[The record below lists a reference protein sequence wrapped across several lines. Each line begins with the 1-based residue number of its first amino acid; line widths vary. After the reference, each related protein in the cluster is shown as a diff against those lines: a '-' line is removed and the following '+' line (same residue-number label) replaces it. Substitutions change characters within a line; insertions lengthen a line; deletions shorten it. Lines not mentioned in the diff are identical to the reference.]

1 MKSALKKVSLILA
14 ICFVAFHLYTAAFGT
29 MPGIAQKSIHLGFL
43 LVIFYINAMVDSEKR
58 WEQIFLGIMALF
70 ALGGCAYITI
80 LDENLQL
87 RAGIVYAS
95 DILFAI
101 LLIIAIFEACRR
113 KMGNPLVIIT
123 LVFVAYAFLGKYI
136 PGFLNQPGM
145 TLKKFTSLVYLTT
158 DGIFGSPLYASASY
172 VVLFVLLG
180 AIMSV
185 SGIGDYMTNLATS
198 LFGHMRGGPAKVAVV
213 ASGFFGSISGSPTAN
228 VIGTGTFTIPMM
240 KKNGFEPEFAAA
252 VEATASTGGAIMPPI
267 MGSTAFI
274 MAEMLGIPYTAVAK
288 AALIP
293 AILYFLAV
301 LFGVDIYAAK
311 HGLKGIPRSQLPK
324 VRSMLKQIYM
334 LAPLIFLIFCMAVF
348 NMTIVRSGLL
358 TIIVTLVLVEINPK
372 TRMTK
377 EQWLQI
383 PVQTVKSAVSVGI
396 ACAMAGII
404 SGVIMGSGLGYRISS
419 ILTSVAGTSML
430 LLLVLTMV
438 VSLIMGMGVPTT
450 AAYLVLASL
459 VAPTMIQLG
468 IPPLAAHMF
477 IFYFGCISSITPPV
491 ALAAYAGAGLAG
503 CDPNKT
509 GYKAFRLAFCSFLMP
524 YLFVYN
530 PVLLMEGGVL
540 DILWS
545 LVTALIGAYLLA
557 SGFEGFFFRW
567 SLKWFERP
575 LMILGAVM
583 LIVPGMTLSCY
594 NAGGEFEGLPA
605 EQIMHVATH
614 SGTGATV
621 HVITSAKSDINS
633 IPDLAGTKFGV
644 TAGMMAGY
652 LDDVLWAYDM
662 TTDDLGSVVN
672 LSLSDLCTAL
682 QDGNIDAFLY
692 ATPAPGT
699 NFTDLAMSFGIKVV
713 DIGQEAVDKLMAEK
727 PWYHTVVIPAGTYDG
742 CDEDITTFA
751 QYTALCARADVPEET
766 VYNLVKTMMENAD
779 ALEAVHKNAAGTCPE
794 RGIEGALIPMHPG
807 AERYY
812 KEVGVLD

>member
-213 ASGFFGSISGSPTAN
+213 ASGFFGSISGSHTAN

-583 LIVPGMTLSCY
+583 LIVPGM
-594 NAGGEFEGLPA
+594 
-605 EQIMHVATH
+605 V
-614 SGTGATV
+614 
-621 HVITSAKSDINS
+621 
-633 IPDLAGTKFGV
+633 
-644 TAGMMAGY
+644 
-652 LDDVLWAYDM
+652 
-662 TTDDLGSVVN
+662 
-672 LSLSDLCTAL
+672 
-682 QDGNIDAFLY
+682 
-692 ATPAPGT
+692 
-699 NFTDLAMSFGIKVV
+699 TDLVGIAIIVV
-713 DIGQEAVDKLMAEK
+713 EFVTEFMFKRSEK
-727 PWYHTVVIPAGTYDG
+727 FVPVTVSQS
-742 CDEDITTFA
+742 TT
-751 QYTALCARADVPEET
+751 
-766 VYNLVKTMMENAD
+766 
-779 ALEAVHKNAAGTCPE
+779 
-794 RGIEGALIPMHPG
+794 
-807 AERYY
+807 
-812 KEVGVLD
+812 

>member
-95 DILFAI
+95 DILFTI

-545 LVTALIGAYLLA
+545 LATALIGAYLLA

-583 LIVPGMTLSCY
+583 LIVPGM
-594 NAGGEFEGLPA
+594 
-605 EQIMHVATH
+605 V
-614 SGTGATV
+614 
-621 HVITSAKSDINS
+621 
-633 IPDLAGTKFGV
+633 
-644 TAGMMAGY
+644 
-652 LDDVLWAYDM
+652 
-662 TTDDLGSVVN
+662 
-672 LSLSDLCTAL
+672 
-682 QDGNIDAFLY
+682 
-692 ATPAPGT
+692 
-699 NFTDLAMSFGIKVV
+699 TDLVGIAIIVV
-713 DIGQEAVDKLMAEK
+713 EFVTEFMFKRSEK
-727 PWYHTVVIPAGTYDG
+727 FVPVTVSQS
-742 CDEDITTFA
+742 TT
-751 QYTALCARADVPEET
+751 
-766 VYNLVKTMMENAD
+766 
-779 ALEAVHKNAAGTCPE
+779 
-794 RGIEGALIPMHPG
+794 
-807 AERYY
+807 
-812 KEVGVLD
+812 

>member
-583 LIVPGMTLSCY
+583 LIVPGMVTDLVGIAIIVVEFVTEFMFKRSEKLPFPSLPRDIFPRV
-594 NAGGEFEGLPA
+594 NAIGEKKKRRYRYEKA
-605 EQIMHVATH
+605 VKTYVSVA
-614 SGTGATV
+614 
-621 HVITSAKSDINS
+621 
-633 IPDLAGTKFGV
+633 
-644 TAGMMAGY
+644 
-652 LDDVLWAYDM
+652 
-662 TTDDLGSVVN
+662 GSRY
-672 LSLSDLCTAL
+672 A
-682 QDGNIDAFLY
+682 DGNRL
-692 ATPAPGT
+692 
-699 NFTDLAMSFGIKVV
+699 L
-713 DIGQEAVDKLMAEK
+713 
-727 PWYHTVVIPAGTYDG
+727 
-742 CDEDITTFA
+742 
-751 QYTALCARADVPEET
+751 
-766 VYNLVKTMMENAD
+766 
-779 ALEAVHKNAAGTCPE
+779 
-794 RGIEGALIPMHPG
+794 
-807 AERYY
+807 
-812 KEVGVLD
+812 

>member
-70 ALGGCAYITI
+70 AMGGCAYITI

-583 LIVPGMTLSCY
+583 LIVPGM
-594 NAGGEFEGLPA
+594 
-605 EQIMHVATH
+605 V
-614 SGTGATV
+614 
-621 HVITSAKSDINS
+621 
-633 IPDLAGTKFGV
+633 
-644 TAGMMAGY
+644 
-652 LDDVLWAYDM
+652 
-662 TTDDLGSVVN
+662 
-672 LSLSDLCTAL
+672 
-682 QDGNIDAFLY
+682 
-692 ATPAPGT
+692 
-699 NFTDLAMSFGIKVV
+699 TDLVGIAIIVV
-713 DIGQEAVDKLMAEK
+713 EFVTEFMFKRSEK
-727 PWYHTVVIPAGTYDG
+727 FVPVTVSQS
-742 CDEDITTFA
+742 TT
-751 QYTALCARADVPEET
+751 
-766 VYNLVKTMMENAD
+766 
-779 ALEAVHKNAAGTCPE
+779 
-794 RGIEGALIPMHPG
+794 
-807 AERYY
+807 
-812 KEVGVLD
+812 

>member
-213 ASGFFGSISGSPTAN
+213 PSGFFGSISGSPTAN

-583 LIVPGMTLSCY
+583 LIVPGM
-594 NAGGEFEGLPA
+594 
-605 EQIMHVATH
+605 V
-614 SGTGATV
+614 
-621 HVITSAKSDINS
+621 
-633 IPDLAGTKFGV
+633 
-644 TAGMMAGY
+644 
-652 LDDVLWAYDM
+652 
-662 TTDDLGSVVN
+662 
-672 LSLSDLCTAL
+672 
-682 QDGNIDAFLY
+682 
-692 ATPAPGT
+692 
-699 NFTDLAMSFGIKVV
+699 TDLVGIAIIVV
-713 DIGQEAVDKLMAEK
+713 EFVTEFMFKRSEK
-727 PWYHTVVIPAGTYDG
+727 FVPVTVSQS
-742 CDEDITTFA
+742 TT
-751 QYTALCARADVPEET
+751 
-766 VYNLVKTMMENAD
+766 
-779 ALEAVHKNAAGTCPE
+779 
-794 RGIEGALIPMHPG
+794 
-807 AERYY
+807 
-812 KEVGVLD
+812 

>member
-404 SGVIMGSGLGYRISS
+404 SGVIMGSGLGYRIST

-583 LIVPGMTLSCY
+583 LIVPGM
-594 NAGGEFEGLPA
+594 
-605 EQIMHVATH
+605 V
-614 SGTGATV
+614 
-621 HVITSAKSDINS
+621 
-633 IPDLAGTKFGV
+633 
-644 TAGMMAGY
+644 
-652 LDDVLWAYDM
+652 
-662 TTDDLGSVVN
+662 
-672 LSLSDLCTAL
+672 
-682 QDGNIDAFLY
+682 
-692 ATPAPGT
+692 
-699 NFTDLAMSFGIKVV
+699 TDLVGIAIIVV
-713 DIGQEAVDKLMAEK
+713 EFVTEFMFKRSEK
-727 PWYHTVVIPAGTYDG
+727 FVPVTVSQS
-742 CDEDITTFA
+742 TT
-751 QYTALCARADVPEET
+751 
-766 VYNLVKTMMENAD
+766 
-779 ALEAVHKNAAGTCPE
+779 
-794 RGIEGALIPMHPG
+794 
-807 AERYY
+807 
-812 KEVGVLD
+812 

>member
-383 PVQTVKSAVSVGI
+383 PVQTVKSAVSVGL

-583 LIVPGMTLSCY
+583 LIVPGM
-594 NAGGEFEGLPA
+594 
-605 EQIMHVATH
+605 V
-614 SGTGATV
+614 
-621 HVITSAKSDINS
+621 
-633 IPDLAGTKFGV
+633 
-644 TAGMMAGY
+644 
-652 LDDVLWAYDM
+652 
-662 TTDDLGSVVN
+662 
-672 LSLSDLCTAL
+672 
-682 QDGNIDAFLY
+682 
-692 ATPAPGT
+692 
-699 NFTDLAMSFGIKVV
+699 TDLVGIAIIVV
-713 DIGQEAVDKLMAEK
+713 EFVTEFMFKRSEK
-727 PWYHTVVIPAGTYDG
+727 FVPVTVSQS
-742 CDEDITTFA
+742 TT
-751 QYTALCARADVPEET
+751 
-766 VYNLVKTMMENAD
+766 
-779 ALEAVHKNAAGTCPE
+779 
-794 RGIEGALIPMHPG
+794 
-807 AERYY
+807 
-812 KEVGVLD
+812 

>member
-123 LVFVAYAFLGKYI
+123 VVFVAYAFLGKYI

-583 LIVPGMTLSCY
+583 LIVPGM
-594 NAGGEFEGLPA
+594 
-605 EQIMHVATH
+605 V
-614 SGTGATV
+614 
-621 HVITSAKSDINS
+621 
-633 IPDLAGTKFGV
+633 
-644 TAGMMAGY
+644 
-652 LDDVLWAYDM
+652 
-662 TTDDLGSVVN
+662 
-672 LSLSDLCTAL
+672 
-682 QDGNIDAFLY
+682 
-692 ATPAPGT
+692 
-699 NFTDLAMSFGIKVV
+699 TDLVGIAIIVV
-713 DIGQEAVDKLMAEK
+713 EFVTEFMFKRSEK
-727 PWYHTVVIPAGTYDG
+727 FVPVTVSQS
-742 CDEDITTFA
+742 TT
-751 QYTALCARADVPEET
+751 
-766 VYNLVKTMMENAD
+766 
-779 ALEAVHKNAAGTCPE
+779 
-794 RGIEGALIPMHPG
+794 
-807 AERYY
+807 
-812 KEVGVLD
+812 

>member
-185 SGIGDYMTNLATS
+185 AGIGDYMTNLATS

-583 LIVPGMTLSCY
+583 LIVPGM
-594 NAGGEFEGLPA
+594 
-605 EQIMHVATH
+605 V
-614 SGTGATV
+614 
-621 HVITSAKSDINS
+621 
-633 IPDLAGTKFGV
+633 
-644 TAGMMAGY
+644 
-652 LDDVLWAYDM
+652 
-662 TTDDLGSVVN
+662 
-672 LSLSDLCTAL
+672 
-682 QDGNIDAFLY
+682 
-692 ATPAPGT
+692 
-699 NFTDLAMSFGIKVV
+699 TDLVGIAIIVV
-713 DIGQEAVDKLMAEK
+713 EFVTEFMFKRSEK
-727 PWYHTVVIPAGTYDG
+727 FVPVTVSQS
-742 CDEDITTFA
+742 TT
-751 QYTALCARADVPEET
+751 
-766 VYNLVKTMMENAD
+766 
-779 ALEAVHKNAAGTCPE
+779 
-794 RGIEGALIPMHPG
+794 
-807 AERYY
+807 
-812 KEVGVLD
+812 

>member
-301 LFGVDIYAAK
+301 LFGVDIYATK

-583 LIVPGMTLSCY
+583 LIVPGM
-594 NAGGEFEGLPA
+594 
-605 EQIMHVATH
+605 V
-614 SGTGATV
+614 
-621 HVITSAKSDINS
+621 
-633 IPDLAGTKFGV
+633 
-644 TAGMMAGY
+644 
-652 LDDVLWAYDM
+652 
-662 TTDDLGSVVN
+662 
-672 LSLSDLCTAL
+672 
-682 QDGNIDAFLY
+682 
-692 ATPAPGT
+692 
-699 NFTDLAMSFGIKVV
+699 TDLVGIAIIVV
-713 DIGQEAVDKLMAEK
+713 EFVTEFMFKRSEK
-727 PWYHTVVIPAGTYDG
+727 FVPVTVSQS
-742 CDEDITTFA
+742 TT
-751 QYTALCARADVPEET
+751 
-766 VYNLVKTMMENAD
+766 
-779 ALEAVHKNAAGTCPE
+779 
-794 RGIEGALIPMHPG
+794 
-807 AERYY
+807 
-812 KEVGVLD
+812 

>member
-509 GYKAFRLAFCSFLMP
+509 GYKAFRLAFCSSLMP

-583 LIVPGMTLSCY
+583 LIVPGM
-594 NAGGEFEGLPA
+594 
-605 EQIMHVATH
+605 V
-614 SGTGATV
+614 
-621 HVITSAKSDINS
+621 
-633 IPDLAGTKFGV
+633 
-644 TAGMMAGY
+644 
-652 LDDVLWAYDM
+652 
-662 TTDDLGSVVN
+662 
-672 LSLSDLCTAL
+672 
-682 QDGNIDAFLY
+682 
-692 ATPAPGT
+692 
-699 NFTDLAMSFGIKVV
+699 TDLVGIAIIVV
-713 DIGQEAVDKLMAEK
+713 EFVTEFMFKRSEK
-727 PWYHTVVIPAGTYDG
+727 FVPVTVSQS
-742 CDEDITTFA
+742 TT
-751 QYTALCARADVPEET
+751 
-766 VYNLVKTMMENAD
+766 
-779 ALEAVHKNAAGTCPE
+779 
-794 RGIEGALIPMHPG
+794 
-807 AERYY
+807 
-812 KEVGVLD
+812 

>member
-545 LVTALIGAYLLA
+545 LVIALIGAYLLA

-583 LIVPGMTLSCY
+583 LIVPGM
-594 NAGGEFEGLPA
+594 
-605 EQIMHVATH
+605 V
-614 SGTGATV
+614 
-621 HVITSAKSDINS
+621 
-633 IPDLAGTKFGV
+633 
-644 TAGMMAGY
+644 
-652 LDDVLWAYDM
+652 
-662 TTDDLGSVVN
+662 
-672 LSLSDLCTAL
+672 
-682 QDGNIDAFLY
+682 
-692 ATPAPGT
+692 
-699 NFTDLAMSFGIKVV
+699 TDLVGIAIIVV
-713 DIGQEAVDKLMAEK
+713 EFVTEFMFKRSEK
-727 PWYHTVVIPAGTYDG
+727 FVPVTVSQS
-742 CDEDITTFA
+742 TT
-751 QYTALCARADVPEET
+751 
-766 VYNLVKTMMENAD
+766 
-779 ALEAVHKNAAGTCPE
+779 
-794 RGIEGALIPMHPG
+794 
-807 AERYY
+807 
-812 KEVGVLD
+812 

>member
-267 MGSTAFI
+267 TGSTAFI

-583 LIVPGMTLSCY
+583 LIVPGM
-594 NAGGEFEGLPA
+594 
-605 EQIMHVATH
+605 V
-614 SGTGATV
+614 
-621 HVITSAKSDINS
+621 
-633 IPDLAGTKFGV
+633 
-644 TAGMMAGY
+644 
-652 LDDVLWAYDM
+652 
-662 TTDDLGSVVN
+662 
-672 LSLSDLCTAL
+672 
-682 QDGNIDAFLY
+682 
-692 ATPAPGT
+692 
-699 NFTDLAMSFGIKVV
+699 TDLVGIAIIVV
-713 DIGQEAVDKLMAEK
+713 EFVTEFMFKRSEK
-727 PWYHTVVIPAGTYDG
+727 FVPVTVSQS
-742 CDEDITTFA
+742 TT
-751 QYTALCARADVPEET
+751 
-766 VYNLVKTMMENAD
+766 
-779 ALEAVHKNAAGTCPE
+779 
-794 RGIEGALIPMHPG
+794 
-807 AERYY
+807 
-812 KEVGVLD
+812 

>member
-43 LVIFYINAMVDSEKR
+43 LVIFYINAMVDSEKL

-583 LIVPGMTLSCY
+583 LIVPGM
-594 NAGGEFEGLPA
+594 
-605 EQIMHVATH
+605 V
-614 SGTGATV
+614 
-621 HVITSAKSDINS
+621 
-633 IPDLAGTKFGV
+633 
-644 TAGMMAGY
+644 
-652 LDDVLWAYDM
+652 
-662 TTDDLGSVVN
+662 
-672 LSLSDLCTAL
+672 
-682 QDGNIDAFLY
+682 
-692 ATPAPGT
+692 
-699 NFTDLAMSFGIKVV
+699 TDLVGIAIIVV
-713 DIGQEAVDKLMAEK
+713 EFVTEFMFKRSEK
-727 PWYHTVVIPAGTYDG
+727 FVPVTVSQS
-742 CDEDITTFA
+742 TT
-751 QYTALCARADVPEET
+751 
-766 VYNLVKTMMENAD
+766 
-779 ALEAVHKNAAGTCPE
+779 
-794 RGIEGALIPMHPG
+794 
-807 AERYY
+807 
-812 KEVGVLD
+812 

>member
-567 SLKWFERP
+567 SLK
-575 LMILGAVM
+575 
-583 LIVPGMTLSCY
+583 
-594 NAGGEFEGLPA
+594 
-605 EQIMHVATH
+605 
-614 SGTGATV
+614 
-621 HVITSAKSDINS
+621 
-633 IPDLAGTKFGV
+633 
-644 TAGMMAGY
+644 
-652 LDDVLWAYDM
+652 
-662 TTDDLGSVVN
+662 
-672 LSLSDLCTAL
+672 LSL
-682 QDGNIDAFLY
+682 IH
-692 ATPAPGT
+692 
-699 NFTDLAMSFGIKVV
+699 I
-713 DIGQEAVDKLMAEK
+713 
-727 PWYHTVVIPAGTYDG
+727 
-742 CDEDITTFA
+742 
-751 QYTALCARADVPEET
+751 
-766 VYNLVKTMMENAD
+766 
-779 ALEAVHKNAAGTCPE
+779 
-794 RGIEGALIPMHPG
+794 
-807 AERYY
+807 
-812 KEVGVLD
+812 

>member
-123 LVFVAYAFLGKYI
+123 LVFVACAFLGKYI

-583 LIVPGMTLSCY
+583 LIVPGM
-594 NAGGEFEGLPA
+594 
-605 EQIMHVATH
+605 V
-614 SGTGATV
+614 
-621 HVITSAKSDINS
+621 
-633 IPDLAGTKFGV
+633 
-644 TAGMMAGY
+644 
-652 LDDVLWAYDM
+652 
-662 TTDDLGSVVN
+662 
-672 LSLSDLCTAL
+672 
-682 QDGNIDAFLY
+682 
-692 ATPAPGT
+692 
-699 NFTDLAMSFGIKVV
+699 TDLVGIAIIVV
-713 DIGQEAVDKLMAEK
+713 EFVTEFMFKRSEK
-727 PWYHTVVIPAGTYDG
+727 FVPVTVSQS
-742 CDEDITTFA
+742 TT
-751 QYTALCARADVPEET
+751 
-766 VYNLVKTMMENAD
+766 
-779 ALEAVHKNAAGTCPE
+779 
-794 RGIEGALIPMHPG
+794 
-807 AERYY
+807 
-812 KEVGVLD
+812 

>member
-567 SLKWFERP
+567 
-575 LMILGAVM
+575 
-583 LIVPGMTLSCY
+583 
-594 NAGGEFEGLPA
+594 
-605 EQIMHVATH
+605 
-614 SGTGATV
+614 
-621 HVITSAKSDINS
+621 
-633 IPDLAGTKFGV
+633 
-644 TAGMMAGY
+644 
-652 LDDVLWAYDM
+652 
-662 TTDDLGSVVN
+662 
-672 LSLSDLCTAL
+672 LSL
-682 QDGNIDAFLY
+682 IH
-692 ATPAPGT
+692 
-699 NFTDLAMSFGIKVV
+699 I
-713 DIGQEAVDKLMAEK
+713 
-727 PWYHTVVIPAGTYDG
+727 
-742 CDEDITTFA
+742 
-751 QYTALCARADVPEET
+751 
-766 VYNLVKTMMENAD
+766 
-779 ALEAVHKNAAGTCPE
+779 
-794 RGIEGALIPMHPG
+794 
-807 AERYY
+807 
-812 KEVGVLD
+812 

>member
-583 LIVPGMTLSCY
+583 LIVPGM
-594 NAGGEFEGLPA
+594 
-605 EQIMHVATH
+605 V
-614 SGTGATV
+614 
-621 HVITSAKSDINS
+621 
-633 IPDLAGTKFGV
+633 
-644 TAGMMAGY
+644 
-652 LDDVLWAYDM
+652 
-662 TTDDLGSVVN
+662 
-672 LSLSDLCTAL
+672 
-682 QDGNIDAFLY
+682 
-692 ATPAPGT
+692 
-699 NFTDLAMSFGIKVV
+699 TDLVGIAIIVV
-713 DIGQEAVDKLMAEK
+713 EFVTGFMFKRSEK
-727 PWYHTVVIPAGTYDG
+727 FVPVTVSQS
-742 CDEDITTFA
+742 TT
-751 QYTALCARADVPEET
+751 
-766 VYNLVKTMMENAD
+766 
-779 ALEAVHKNAAGTCPE
+779 
-794 RGIEGALIPMHPG
+794 
-807 AERYY
+807 
-812 KEVGVLD
+812 

>member
-530 PVLLMEGGVL
+530 PVLLIEGGVL

-583 LIVPGMTLSCY
+583 LIVPGM
-594 NAGGEFEGLPA
+594 
-605 EQIMHVATH
+605 V
-614 SGTGATV
+614 
-621 HVITSAKSDINS
+621 
-633 IPDLAGTKFGV
+633 
-644 TAGMMAGY
+644 
-652 LDDVLWAYDM
+652 
-662 TTDDLGSVVN
+662 
-672 LSLSDLCTAL
+672 
-682 QDGNIDAFLY
+682 
-692 ATPAPGT
+692 
-699 NFTDLAMSFGIKVV
+699 TDLVGIAIIVV
-713 DIGQEAVDKLMAEK
+713 EFVTEFMFKRSEK
-727 PWYHTVVIPAGTYDG
+727 FVPVTVSQS
-742 CDEDITTFA
+742 TT
-751 QYTALCARADVPEET
+751 
-766 VYNLVKTMMENAD
+766 
-779 ALEAVHKNAAGTCPE
+779 
-794 RGIEGALIPMHPG
+794 
-807 AERYY
+807 
-812 KEVGVLD
+812 

>member
-1 MKSALKKVSLILA
+1 
-14 ICFVAFHLYTAAFGT
+14 
-29 MPGIAQKSIHLGFL
+29 
-43 LVIFYINAMVDSEKR
+43 
-58 WEQIFLGIMALF
+58 
-70 ALGGCAYITI
+70 
-80 LDENLQL
+80 
-87 RAGIVYAS
+87 
-95 DILFAI
+95 
-101 LLIIAIFEACRR
+101 
-113 KMGNPLVIIT
+113 MGNPLVIIT

-404 SGVIMGSGLGYRISS
+404 SGVIMGSGLG
-419 ILTSVAGTSML
+419 LPHL
-430 LLLVLTMV
+430 LHPDQRGRHQHAAAARSDDGCLPDH
-438 VSLIMGMGVPTT
+438 GHGVPTT
-450 AAYLVLASL
+450 GGLSGSGLPGSPHDDSVGHSPAGRPHVHLLL
-459 VAPTMIQLG
+459 RLH
-468 IPPLAAHMF
+468 L
-477 IFYFGCISSITPPV
+477 SITPPV
-491 ALAAYAGAGLAG
+491 ALAGL
-503 CDPNKT
+503 
-509 GYKAFRLAFCSFLMP
+509 
-524 YLFVYN
+524 
-530 PVLLMEGGVL
+530 
-540 DILWS
+540 W
-545 LVTALIGAYLLA
+545 
-557 SGFEGFFFRW
+557 
-567 SLKWFERP
+567 
-575 LMILGAVM
+575 
-583 LIVPGMTLSCY
+583 
-594 NAGGEFEGLPA
+594 
-605 EQIMHVATH
+605 
-614 SGTGATV
+614 
-621 HVITSAKSDINS
+621 
-633 IPDLAGTKFGV
+633 
-644 TAGMMAGY
+644 
-652 LDDVLWAYDM
+652 
-662 TTDDLGSVVN
+662 
-672 LSLSDLCTAL
+672 
-682 QDGNIDAFLY
+682 
-692 ATPAPGT
+692 PAP
-699 NFTDLAMSFGIKVV
+699 A
-713 DIGQEAVDKLMAEK
+713 
-727 PWYHTVVIPAGTYDG
+727 W
-742 CDEDITTFA
+742 
-751 QYTALCARADVPEET
+751 
-766 VYNLVKTMMENAD
+766 
-779 ALEAVHKNAAGTCPE
+779 
-794 RGIEGALIPMHPG
+794 PG
-807 AERYY
+807 AIQTRQATRRSVWPSVPSSCRTCLSTIRYC
-812 KEVGVLD
+812 

>member
-240 KKNGFEPEFAAA
+240 KKNGFEPDFAAA

-419 ILTSVAGTSML
+419 ILTSVADTSML

-583 LIVPGMTLSCY
+583 LIVPGM
-594 NAGGEFEGLPA
+594 
-605 EQIMHVATH
+605 V
-614 SGTGATV
+614 
-621 HVITSAKSDINS
+621 
-633 IPDLAGTKFGV
+633 
-644 TAGMMAGY
+644 
-652 LDDVLWAYDM
+652 
-662 TTDDLGSVVN
+662 
-672 LSLSDLCTAL
+672 
-682 QDGNIDAFLY
+682 
-692 ATPAPGT
+692 
-699 NFTDLAMSFGIKVV
+699 TDLVGIAIIVV
-713 DIGQEAVDKLMAEK
+713 EFVTEFMFKRSEK
-727 PWYHTVVIPAGTYDG
+727 FVPVTVSQS
-742 CDEDITTFA
+742 TT
-751 QYTALCARADVPEET
+751 
-766 VYNLVKTMMENAD
+766 
-779 ALEAVHKNAAGTCPE
+779 
-794 RGIEGALIPMHPG
+794 
-807 AERYY
+807 
-812 KEVGVLD
+812 

>member
-348 NMTIVRSGLL
+348 NKTIVRSGLL

-583 LIVPGMTLSCY
+583 LIVPGM
-594 NAGGEFEGLPA
+594 
-605 EQIMHVATH
+605 V
-614 SGTGATV
+614 
-621 HVITSAKSDINS
+621 
-633 IPDLAGTKFGV
+633 
-644 TAGMMAGY
+644 
-652 LDDVLWAYDM
+652 
-662 TTDDLGSVVN
+662 
-672 LSLSDLCTAL
+672 
-682 QDGNIDAFLY
+682 
-692 ATPAPGT
+692 
-699 NFTDLAMSFGIKVV
+699 TDLVGIAIIVV
-713 DIGQEAVDKLMAEK
+713 EFVTEFMFKRSEK
-727 PWYHTVVIPAGTYDG
+727 FVPVTVSQS
-742 CDEDITTFA
+742 TT
-751 QYTALCARADVPEET
+751 
-766 VYNLVKTMMENAD
+766 
-779 ALEAVHKNAAGTCPE
+779 
-794 RGIEGALIPMHPG
+794 
-807 AERYY
+807 
-812 KEVGVLD
+812 

>member
-1 MKSALKKVSLILA
+1 MKSALKKVSLILAICFVAFHLYTAAFGTMPGIAQKSIHLGFLLVIFYINAALKKVSLILA

-583 LIVPGMTLSCY
+583 LIVPGM
-594 NAGGEFEGLPA
+594 
-605 EQIMHVATH
+605 V
-614 SGTGATV
+614 
-621 HVITSAKSDINS
+621 
-633 IPDLAGTKFGV
+633 
-644 TAGMMAGY
+644 
-652 LDDVLWAYDM
+652 
-662 TTDDLGSVVN
+662 
-672 LSLSDLCTAL
+672 
-682 QDGNIDAFLY
+682 
-692 ATPAPGT
+692 
-699 NFTDLAMSFGIKVV
+699 TDLVGIAIIVV
-713 DIGQEAVDKLMAEK
+713 EFVTEFMFKRSEK
-727 PWYHTVVIPAGTYDG
+727 FVPVTVSQS
-742 CDEDITTFA
+742 TT
-751 QYTALCARADVPEET
+751 
-766 VYNLVKTMMENAD
+766 
-779 ALEAVHKNAAGTCPE
+779 
-794 RGIEGALIPMHPG
+794 
-807 AERYY
+807 
-812 KEVGVLD
+812 

>member
-1 MKSALKKVSLILA
+1 
-14 ICFVAFHLYTAAFGT
+14 
-29 MPGIAQKSIHLGFL
+29 
-43 LVIFYINAMVDSEKR
+43 MVDSEKR

-575 LMILGAVM
+575 LIILGAVM
-583 LIVPGMTLSCY
+583 LIVPGM
-594 NAGGEFEGLPA
+594 
-605 EQIMHVATH
+605 V
-614 SGTGATV
+614 
-621 HVITSAKSDINS
+621 
-633 IPDLAGTKFGV
+633 
-644 TAGMMAGY
+644 
-652 LDDVLWAYDM
+652 
-662 TTDDLGSVVN
+662 
-672 LSLSDLCTAL
+672 
-682 QDGNIDAFLY
+682 
-692 ATPAPGT
+692 
-699 NFTDLAMSFGIKVV
+699 TDLVGIAIIVV
-713 DIGQEAVDKLMAEK
+713 EFVTEFMFKRSEK
-727 PWYHTVVIPAGTYDG
+727 FVPVTVSQS
-742 CDEDITTFA
+742 TT
-751 QYTALCARADVPEET
+751 
-766 VYNLVKTMMENAD
+766 
-779 ALEAVHKNAAGTCPE
+779 
-794 RGIEGALIPMHPG
+794 
-807 AERYY
+807 
-812 KEVGVLD
+812 

>member
-545 LVTALIGAYLLA
+545 LVTALIGALLLA

-583 LIVPGMTLSCY
+583 LIVPGM
-594 NAGGEFEGLPA
+594 
-605 EQIMHVATH
+605 V
-614 SGTGATV
+614 
-621 HVITSAKSDINS
+621 
-633 IPDLAGTKFGV
+633 
-644 TAGMMAGY
+644 
-652 LDDVLWAYDM
+652 
-662 TTDDLGSVVN
+662 
-672 LSLSDLCTAL
+672 
-682 QDGNIDAFLY
+682 
-692 ATPAPGT
+692 
-699 NFTDLAMSFGIKVV
+699 TDLVGIAIIVV
-713 DIGQEAVDKLMAEK
+713 EFVTEFMFKRSEK
-727 PWYHTVVIPAGTYDG
+727 FVPVTVSQS
-742 CDEDITTFA
+742 TT
-751 QYTALCARADVPEET
+751 
-766 VYNLVKTMMENAD
+766 
-779 ALEAVHKNAAGTCPE
+779 
-794 RGIEGALIPMHPG
+794 
-807 AERYY
+807 
-812 KEVGVLD
+812 

>member
-14 ICFVAFHLYTAAFGT
+14 ICFVAFHLYTAGFGT
-29 MPGIAQKSIHLGFL
+29 MPGIAQKSIHLGF

-583 LIVPGMTLSCY
+583 LIVPGM
-594 NAGGEFEGLPA
+594 
-605 EQIMHVATH
+605 V
-614 SGTGATV
+614 
-621 HVITSAKSDINS
+621 
-633 IPDLAGTKFGV
+633 
-644 TAGMMAGY
+644 
-652 LDDVLWAYDM
+652 
-662 TTDDLGSVVN
+662 
-672 LSLSDLCTAL
+672 
-682 QDGNIDAFLY
+682 
-692 ATPAPGT
+692 
-699 NFTDLAMSFGIKVV
+699 TDLVGIAIIVV
-713 DIGQEAVDKLMAEK
+713 EFVTEFMFKRSEK
-727 PWYHTVVIPAGTYDG
+727 FVPVTVSQS
-742 CDEDITTFA
+742 TT
-751 QYTALCARADVPEET
+751 
-766 VYNLVKTMMENAD
+766 
-779 ALEAVHKNAAGTCPE
+779 
-794 RGIEGALIPMHPG
+794 
-807 AERYY
+807 
-812 KEVGVLD
+812 

>member
-404 SGVIMGSGLGYRISS
+404 SGVIMGSGRGYRISS

-583 LIVPGMTLSCY
+583 LIVPGM
-594 NAGGEFEGLPA
+594 
-605 EQIMHVATH
+605 V
-614 SGTGATV
+614 
-621 HVITSAKSDINS
+621 
-633 IPDLAGTKFGV
+633 
-644 TAGMMAGY
+644 
-652 LDDVLWAYDM
+652 
-662 TTDDLGSVVN
+662 
-672 LSLSDLCTAL
+672 
-682 QDGNIDAFLY
+682 
-692 ATPAPGT
+692 
-699 NFTDLAMSFGIKVV
+699 TDLVGIAIIVV
-713 DIGQEAVDKLMAEK
+713 EFVTEFMFKRSEK
-727 PWYHTVVIPAGTYDG
+727 FVPVTVSQS
-742 CDEDITTFA
+742 TT
-751 QYTALCARADVPEET
+751 
-766 VYNLVKTMMENAD
+766 
-779 ALEAVHKNAAGTCPE
+779 
-794 RGIEGALIPMHPG
+794 
-807 AERYY
+807 
-812 KEVGVLD
+812 

>member
-252 VEATASTGGAIMPPI
+252 VEATASTGGAIKPPI
-267 MGSTAFI
+267 MGSTDYI

-583 LIVPGMTLSCY
+583 LIVPGM
-594 NAGGEFEGLPA
+594 
-605 EQIMHVATH
+605 V
-614 SGTGATV
+614 
-621 HVITSAKSDINS
+621 
-633 IPDLAGTKFGV
+633 
-644 TAGMMAGY
+644 
-652 LDDVLWAYDM
+652 
-662 TTDDLGSVVN
+662 
-672 LSLSDLCTAL
+672 
-682 QDGNIDAFLY
+682 
-692 ATPAPGT
+692 
-699 NFTDLAMSFGIKVV
+699 TDLVGIAIIVV
-713 DIGQEAVDKLMAEK
+713 EFVTEFMFKRSEK
-727 PWYHTVVIPAGTYDG
+727 FVPVTVSQS
-742 CDEDITTFA
+742 TT
-751 QYTALCARADVPEET
+751 
-766 VYNLVKTMMENAD
+766 
-779 ALEAVHKNAAGTCPE
+779 
-794 RGIEGALIPMHPG
+794 
-807 AERYY
+807 
-812 KEVGVLD
+812 

>member
-267 MGSTAFI
+267 MGYTAFI

-293 AILYFLAV
+293 AIPYFLAV

-583 LIVPGMTLSCY
+583 LIVPGM
-594 NAGGEFEGLPA
+594 
-605 EQIMHVATH
+605 V
-614 SGTGATV
+614 
-621 HVITSAKSDINS
+621 
-633 IPDLAGTKFGV
+633 
-644 TAGMMAGY
+644 
-652 LDDVLWAYDM
+652 
-662 TTDDLGSVVN
+662 
-672 LSLSDLCTAL
+672 
-682 QDGNIDAFLY
+682 
-692 ATPAPGT
+692 
-699 NFTDLAMSFGIKVV
+699 TDLVGIAIIVV
-713 DIGQEAVDKLMAEK
+713 EFVTEFMFKRSEK
-727 PWYHTVVIPAGTYDG
+727 FVPVTVSQS
-742 CDEDITTFA
+742 TT
-751 QYTALCARADVPEET
+751 
-766 VYNLVKTMMENAD
+766 
-779 ALEAVHKNAAGTCPE
+779 
-794 RGIEGALIPMHPG
+794 
-807 AERYY
+807 
-812 KEVGVLD
+812 

>member
-123 LVFVAYAFLGKYI
+123 LVFVAYAFLGKYS

-583 LIVPGMTLSCY
+583 LIVPGM
-594 NAGGEFEGLPA
+594 
-605 EQIMHVATH
+605 V
-614 SGTGATV
+614 
-621 HVITSAKSDINS
+621 
-633 IPDLAGTKFGV
+633 
-644 TAGMMAGY
+644 
-652 LDDVLWAYDM
+652 
-662 TTDDLGSVVN
+662 
-672 LSLSDLCTAL
+672 
-682 QDGNIDAFLY
+682 
-692 ATPAPGT
+692 
-699 NFTDLAMSFGIKVV
+699 TDLVGIAIIVV
-713 DIGQEAVDKLMAEK
+713 EFVTEFMFKRSEK
-727 PWYHTVVIPAGTYDG
+727 FVPVTVSQS
-742 CDEDITTFA
+742 TT
-751 QYTALCARADVPEET
+751 
-766 VYNLVKTMMENAD
+766 
-779 ALEAVHKNAAGTCPE
+779 
-794 RGIEGALIPMHPG
+794 
-807 AERYY
+807 
-812 KEVGVLD
+812 

>member
-301 LFGVDIYAAK
+301 LCGVDIYAAK

-583 LIVPGMTLSCY
+583 LIVPGM
-594 NAGGEFEGLPA
+594 
-605 EQIMHVATH
+605 V
-614 SGTGATV
+614 
-621 HVITSAKSDINS
+621 
-633 IPDLAGTKFGV
+633 
-644 TAGMMAGY
+644 
-652 LDDVLWAYDM
+652 
-662 TTDDLGSVVN
+662 
-672 LSLSDLCTAL
+672 
-682 QDGNIDAFLY
+682 
-692 ATPAPGT
+692 
-699 NFTDLAMSFGIKVV
+699 TDLVGIAIIVV
-713 DIGQEAVDKLMAEK
+713 EFVTEFMFKRSEK
-727 PWYHTVVIPAGTYDG
+727 FVPVTVSQS
-742 CDEDITTFA
+742 TT
-751 QYTALCARADVPEET
+751 
-766 VYNLVKTMMENAD
+766 
-779 ALEAVHKNAAGTCPE
+779 
-794 RGIEGALIPMHPG
+794 
-807 AERYY
+807 
-812 KEVGVLD
+812 

>member
-372 TRMTK
+372 PRMTK

-583 LIVPGMTLSCY
+583 LIVPGM
-594 NAGGEFEGLPA
+594 
-605 EQIMHVATH
+605 V
-614 SGTGATV
+614 
-621 HVITSAKSDINS
+621 
-633 IPDLAGTKFGV
+633 
-644 TAGMMAGY
+644 
-652 LDDVLWAYDM
+652 
-662 TTDDLGSVVN
+662 
-672 LSLSDLCTAL
+672 
-682 QDGNIDAFLY
+682 
-692 ATPAPGT
+692 
-699 NFTDLAMSFGIKVV
+699 TDLVGIAIIVV
-713 DIGQEAVDKLMAEK
+713 EFVTEFMFKRSEK
-727 PWYHTVVIPAGTYDG
+727 FVPVTVSQS
-742 CDEDITTFA
+742 TT
-751 QYTALCARADVPEET
+751 
-766 VYNLVKTMMENAD
+766 
-779 ALEAVHKNAAGTCPE
+779 
-794 RGIEGALIPMHPG
+794 
-807 AERYY
+807 
-812 KEVGVLD
+812 

>member
-123 LVFVAYAFLGKYI
+123 LVFVAYA
-136 PGFLNQPGM
+136 FLNQPGM

-583 LIVPGMTLSCY
+583 LIVPGM
-594 NAGGEFEGLPA
+594 
-605 EQIMHVATH
+605 V
-614 SGTGATV
+614 
-621 HVITSAKSDINS
+621 
-633 IPDLAGTKFGV
+633 
-644 TAGMMAGY
+644 
-652 LDDVLWAYDM
+652 
-662 TTDDLGSVVN
+662 
-672 LSLSDLCTAL
+672 
-682 QDGNIDAFLY
+682 
-692 ATPAPGT
+692 
-699 NFTDLAMSFGIKVV
+699 TDLVGIAIIVV
-713 DIGQEAVDKLMAEK
+713 EFVTEFMFKRSEK
-727 PWYHTVVIPAGTYDG
+727 FVPVTVSQS
-742 CDEDITTFA
+742 TT
-751 QYTALCARADVPEET
+751 
-766 VYNLVKTMMENAD
+766 
-779 ALEAVHKNAAGTCPE
+779 
-794 RGIEGALIPMHPG
+794 
-807 AERYY
+807 
-812 KEVGVLD
+812 

>member
-113 KMGNPLVIIT
+113 KMGNPLVIIP

-491 ALAAYAGAGLAG
+491 ALAAYAGADLAG

-583 LIVPGMTLSCY
+583 LIVPGM
-594 NAGGEFEGLPA
+594 
-605 EQIMHVATH
+605 V
-614 SGTGATV
+614 
-621 HVITSAKSDINS
+621 
-633 IPDLAGTKFGV
+633 
-644 TAGMMAGY
+644 
-652 LDDVLWAYDM
+652 
-662 TTDDLGSVVN
+662 
-672 LSLSDLCTAL
+672 
-682 QDGNIDAFLY
+682 
-692 ATPAPGT
+692 
-699 NFTDLAMSFGIKVV
+699 TDLVGIAIIVV
-713 DIGQEAVDKLMAEK
+713 EFVTEFMFKRSEK
-727 PWYHTVVIPAGTYDG
+727 FVPVTVSQS
-742 CDEDITTFA
+742 TT
-751 QYTALCARADVPEET
+751 
-766 VYNLVKTMMENAD
+766 
-779 ALEAVHKNAAGTCPE
+779 
-794 RGIEGALIPMHPG
+794 
-807 AERYY
+807 
-812 KEVGVLD
+812 

>member
-383 PVQTVKSAVSVGI
+383 PVQTVKRAVSVGI

-583 LIVPGMTLSCY
+583 LIVPGM
-594 NAGGEFEGLPA
+594 
-605 EQIMHVATH
+605 V
-614 SGTGATV
+614 
-621 HVITSAKSDINS
+621 
-633 IPDLAGTKFGV
+633 
-644 TAGMMAGY
+644 
-652 LDDVLWAYDM
+652 
-662 TTDDLGSVVN
+662 
-672 LSLSDLCTAL
+672 
-682 QDGNIDAFLY
+682 
-692 ATPAPGT
+692 
-699 NFTDLAMSFGIKVV
+699 TDLVGIAIIVV
-713 DIGQEAVDKLMAEK
+713 EFVTEFMFKRSEK
-727 PWYHTVVIPAGTYDG
+727 FVPVTVSQS
-742 CDEDITTFA
+742 TT
-751 QYTALCARADVPEET
+751 
-766 VYNLVKTMMENAD
+766 
-779 ALEAVHKNAAGTCPE
+779 
-794 RGIEGALIPMHPG
+794 
-807 AERYY
+807 
-812 KEVGVLD
+812 